1 MSAAGP
7 RNATFYHL
15 NDPEMAEPSPSE
27 LIRLLARFADLGVLE
42 APQVVSAIGDMAGS
56 PTDPDPGAATLL
68 DALEDHRNSTSA
80 AMPAVNTV
88 IDQVKRMR
96 HAAADR
102 FHRQNK
108 QGQLDLKEFQ
118 LLLGDLP
125 LEQTPSKATSGT
137 GRRVLTSTISL
148 ARDRRFLAARRGQAP
163 TVAEELDR
171 QYDQLAEQTCAIL
184 DRADRRLV
192 FRIIYNLRQQL
203 QRSATRTADAQTPK
217 SLQSLVDLLDQLQR
231 AAESPVSSD
240 ANAEQDSSRV
250 SLESLETQFH
260 AAENPLKRQQA
271 LDSICV
277 WSSSEFA
284 EVILKL
290 IGSDPQACERADLI
304 LTCRFGKRSFAGWAS
319 WENALQQFISRS
331 QHALEELVKKKPAEL
346 LLIWAGQQEDLDP
359 QILDGLQKWCDFH
372 STPIGAEDFVERW
385 EDLLTTT
392 EFNALLGIEFVDEPA
407 ETSEPAEQQEQPS
420 PAAPAP
426 AVAATPAARSVPT
439 PSAVAAPPP
448 PPPPTTSSI
457 IWREHIQPLLTENW
471 YMVAGIVMV
480 LAGASLISVYFWD
493 QTPIIRFTLLPAMLA
508 AFTLSLASVG
518 SWIERQDIKFRGS
531 GAMLRGAAI
540 ALLPM
545 NFMVLS
551 LLAGADLPSQNILVV
566 GMGLIYVLLF
576 GWSLRSWCRAVYT
589 PLGSLLGGAL
599 LAINCLVMIGPL
611 AESLAQQDWAGL
623 PLLIAIGFHAGFA
636 CVAWTVVR
644 FAGRMLTPEL
654 ATEKR
659 VPWFVGGTLSISF
672 LQVFGWVHFQ
682 LGQLPQI
689 WTYSVLVILVGWL
702 VLFVE
707 RRSIE
712 VRTDSEQLGG
722 ESFLGYSLVLL
733 GVLMGAPQEYVRI
746 AVFALAGIVWL
757 YQAAR
762 RNHEV
767 QHWIGLTL
775 LSLSGA
781 SVALLSTFPR
791 DPWLPMVGLVLALL
805 MGGLHRLGRQLGQP
819 DLSRA
824 ALGMQPT
831 LAFLTA
837 VVAMLAQWH
846 FRSPPLWT
854 AGFLLGVVGVFAW
867 RAWRDQELRWV
878 HSAMAIVGLSLPY
891 LGCVDMLGRQQLHG
905 NTMVFGLSVVSF
917 GWLGLIA
924 MTRSQLLRQ
933 ARSTVLMVYGSI
945 AVAAMVLRVLF
956 EQGPAADPQWWR
968 QAMDY
973 SGPLLMAALLA
984 IATYHTRSLLPAA
997 MAATI
1002 AVILFPELRA
1012 RFHETF
1018 DALGWGTG
1026 LGSSCSALGLVLSCF
1041 VLIRA
1046 AWLQKL
1052 EDGDLFFGRI
1062 PFPFRRFDHTLFTWP
1077 LAASAVFLC
1086 VRTDTWTL
1094 LQNALPGHAIAN
1106 LFDLDVS
1113 GIPLQTAISVSLT
1126 GVTWTLLAVLFRD
1139 RRGAVVG
1146 THLGWITLLL
1156 GLLVANQVLETPWR
1170 WQLLETGLILQVL
1183 EWIYRWLGTTRPWS
1197 KELLVIPIQ
1206 RVLFAGTLLLSWAYT
1221 GLLVVTGESEFM
1233 QLLPLIVF
1241 YSAQL
1246 VRGGLVNGSPVFG
1259 GSLFALI
1266 WVNLLSLTSAGTGHL
1281 LHRLTLKTSL
1291 TPTLWLLLSI
1301 QAMHLLLEFA
1311 RPLQQRLQSLLS
1323 PILACATALTIPLAI
1338 AGCFD
1343 AIDTQRMAAY
1353 QHWLL
1358 WGLTLLTARNHG
1370 CGWLGLLALIQ
1381 GYLGGHLLAG
1391 RLEAEHPVTNVWLLI
1406 EPWRCAALG
1415 LTAAILGQTGH
1426 LLNRQRSGLLV
1437 GPFAQPAFRSQ
1448 QVGWMFVPAVTLAIF
1463 ACLYHT
1469 VDPHMRGSVA
1479 QLVSSYLA
1487 AGSLLIVA
1495 WSCRSQTLAWVSA
1508 AALGLGNIH
1517 SVRLLVGTWLQEQG
1531 LSEIHL
1537 ISLGLVATL
1546 LELTAL
1552 RTTWRSQRVSE
1563 FVNRASLTLAGL
1575 VLALICF
1582 NYVTD
1587 PGLAAIPWI
1596 RFVVSGVMAYV
1607 AGLYFRYTA
1616 RNPGPGEEALVTSC
1630 EAGYHFGVTLAIWC
1644 AALLIP
1650 WLREPKTALF
1660 ALAIP
1665 VVYFYVRAEQGF
1677 ASGFA
1682 YARRYRDSAAGLS
1695 FAVIGLWVFRIAF
1708 HLLMFPDKE
1717 FDFDTYH
1724 ANAPLIMLLS
1734 LVMIRLYALGGT
1746 DWLALYGG
1754 LSLVVGSFFTLTWM
1768 GPLKLLDHPIAAA
1781 WCGIGLAHFWTLVS
1795 HQRSP
1800 LRTAVLRLGRIDGPD
1815 WFRFR
1820 RTWGMFL
1827 LFATHI
1833 TGLWA
1838 LCECFGVGTFP
1849 EIPSNELMAAPLLL
1863 GTASVLVHLGIIRR
1877 SVVYLGLA
1885 AGELLLALHAGF
1897 VIESYLPREQVIW
1910 AILGLWTVGLAFCEF
1925 GPRSVPPETLGPVNA
1940 GFGGLAMLHILFYHS
1955 PDSTVGLWAFA
1966 AVAGLVAC
1974 TPRSTRAAT
1983 SGEQT
1988 MAAGLLLIVPTWL
2001 VFFSQV
2007 NLSDNPQR
2015 VLNTWTLLTTTASV
2029 FTTGCLCRWFQVRLL
2044 AGYDSWHR
2052 AQPRLFDQ
2060 TLSLAGRS
2068 GGLINSMTLWFSF
2081 VVAVV
2086 VQLTHYREP
2095 FQTAEIVLLSLLYST
2110 YAVAWYFEGQ
2120 QRRTMSAYVILQLCI
2135 LGLFSTLRRQLMNV
2149 APGLWTPEYDVWT
2162 SLVVSFGLC
2171 GAKQVIDV
2179 RPREIRIPLM
2189 GTLLGLPAVALIWV
2203 LYNQM
2208 GSDVALLVVGLHSL
2222 MFTFLGKDDRQSPY
2236 NILAVGGFVT
2246 FVLILFWTRL
2256 ELKWIHAYV
2265 IPVGLGI
2272 LILLQL
2278 FRDRIAA
2285 DARNRIRLV
2294 TLLAMLSSAGYYAL
2308 VDDRH
2313 PLAFNLTLIVIS
2325 LLSMGLGSF
2334 LRVRLYLFLGFVA
2347 LLVDVASIMFKVIRL
2362 AEQSTQ
2368 RAAIGGL
2375 LLVVGIGL
2383 VGGAIYY
2390 KTHRDQ
2396 INDTINRWR
2405 QRLGA
2410 WE

>member
-1 MSAAGP
+1 
-7 RNATFYHL
+7 
-15 NDPEMAEPSPSE
+15 
-27 LIRLLARFADLGVLE
+27 
-42 APQVVSAIGDMAGS
+42 
-56 PTDPDPGAATLL
+56 
-68 DALEDHRNSTSA
+68 
-80 AMPAVNTV
+80 
-88 IDQVKRMR
+88 
-96 HAAADR
+96 
-102 FHRQNK
+102 
-108 QGQLDLKEFQ
+108 
-118 LLLGDLP
+118 
-125 LEQTPSKATSGT
+125 
-137 GRRVLTSTISL
+137 
-148 ARDRRFLAARRGQAP
+148 
-163 TVAEELDR
+163 
-171 QYDQLAEQTCAIL
+171 
-184 DRADRRLV
+184 
-192 FRIIYNLRQQL
+192 
-203 QRSATRTADAQTPK
+203 
-217 SLQSLVDLLDQLQR
+217 
-231 AAESPVSSD
+231 
-240 ANAEQDSSRV
+240 
-250 SLESLETQFH
+250 
-260 AAENPLKRQQA
+260 
-271 LDSICV
+271 
-277 WSSSEFA
+277 
-284 EVILKL
+284 
-290 IGSDPQACERADLI
+290 
-304 LTCRFGKRSFAGWAS
+304 
-319 WENALQQFISRS
+319 
-331 QHALEELVKKKPAEL
+331 
-346 LLIWAGQQEDLDP
+346 
-359 QILDGLQKWCDFH
+359 
-372 STPIGAEDFVERW
+372 
-385 EDLLTTT
+385 
-392 EFNALLGIEFVDEPA
+392 
-407 ETSEPAEQQEQPS
+407 
-420 PAAPAP
+420 
-426 AVAATPAARSVPT
+426 
-439 PSAVAAPPP
+439 
-448 PPPPTTSSI
+448 
-457 IWREHIQPLLTENW
+457 
-471 YMVAGIVMV
+471 
-480 LAGASLISVYFWD
+480 
-493 QTPIIRFTLLPAMLA
+493 
-508 AFTLSLASVG
+508 
-518 SWIERQDIKFRGS
+518 
-531 GAMLRGAAI
+531 
-540 ALLPM
+540 
-545 NFMVLS
+545 
-551 LLAGADLPSQNILVV
+551 
-566 GMGLIYVLLF
+566 
-576 GWSLRSWCRAVYT
+576 
-589 PLGSLLGGAL
+589 
-599 LAINCLVMIGPL
+599 
-611 AESLAQQDWAGL
+611 
-623 PLLIAIGFHAGFA
+623 
-636 CVAWTVVR
+636 
-644 FAGRMLTPEL
+644 
-654 ATEKR
+654 
-659 VPWFVGGTLSISF
+659 
-672 LQVFGWVHFQ
+672 
-682 LGQLPQI
+682 
-689 WTYSVLVILVGWL
+689 
-702 VLFVE
+702 
-707 RRSIE
+707 
-712 VRTDSEQLGG
+712 
-722 ESFLGYSLVLL
+722 
-733 GVLMGAPQEYVRI
+733 
-746 AVFALAGIVWL
+746 
-757 YQAAR
+757 
-762 RNHEV
+762 
-767 QHWIGLTL
+767 
-775 LSLSGA
+775 
-781 SVALLSTFPR
+781 
-791 DPWLPMVGLVLALL
+791 
-805 MGGLHRLGRQLGQP
+805 
-819 DLSRA
+819 
-824 ALGMQPT
+824 
-831 LAFLTA
+831 
-837 VVAMLAQWH
+837 
-846 FRSPPLWT
+846 
-854 AGFLLGVVGVFAW
+854 
-867 RAWRDQELRWV
+867 
-878 HSAMAIVGLSLPY
+878 
-891 LGCVDMLGRQQLHG
+891 
-905 NTMVFGLSVVSF
+905 
-917 GWLGLIA
+917 
-924 MTRSQLLRQ
+924 
-933 ARSTVLMVYGSI
+933 
-945 AVAAMVLRVLF
+945 
-956 EQGPAADPQWWR
+956 
-968 QAMDY
+968 
-973 SGPLLMAALLA
+973 
-984 IATYHTRSLLPAA
+984 
-997 MAATI
+997 
-1002 AVILFPELRA
+1002 
-1012 RFHETF
+1012 
-1018 DALGWGTG
+1018 
-1026 LGSSCSALGLVLSCF
+1026 
-1041 VLIRA
+1041 
-1046 AWLQKL
+1046 
-1052 EDGDLFFGRI
+1052 
-1062 PFPFRRFDHTLFTWP
+1062 DHTLFTWP

-1094 LQNALPGHAIAN
+1094 LQNALTHANAN
-1106 LFDLDVS
+1106 LLHLNVS
-1113 GIPLQTAISVSLT
+1113 GIPLPTAIAVSLT
-1126 GVTWTLLAVLFRD
+1126 GVTWTLLAVLFRE

-1146 THLGWITLLL
+1146 THLGWIALLL
-1156 GLLVANQVLETPWR
+1156 GLLVGNQVLDTPWR
-1170 WQLLETGLILQVL
+1170 WQLLEVGLTLQVL
-1183 EWIYRWLGTTRPWS
+1183 ELVYRWLGTTRPWS
-1197 KELLVIPIQ
+1197 EKLLVRPIQ
-1206 RVLFAGTLLLSWAYT
+1206 RVLFTGTLLLSWAYT
-1221 GLLVVTGESEFM
+1221 GLLVVTGDSEFI
-1233 QLLPLIVF
+1233 QLLPLIIF
-1241 YSAQL
+1241 YSAHL
-1246 VRGGLVNGSPVFG
+1246 VRGGLINGSPVFG
-1259 GSLFALI
+1259 GSLFVLV
-1266 WVNLLSLTSAGTGHL
+1266 WVNLLSMTSGGTGHL
-1281 LHRLTLKTSL
+1281 LHRLTLENSL
-1291 TPTLWLLLSI
+1291 TPTLWLLLGI
-1301 QAMHLLLEFA
+1301 QAMHLLLECA
-1311 RPLQQRLQSLLS
+1311 RPLHRRFESLLS
-1323 PILACATALTIPLAI
+1323 PILTCASLLTFALVLV
-1338 AGCFD
+1338 GWR
-1343 AIDTQRMAAY
+1343 DTVDSQQFSTQ
-1353 QHWLL
+1353 QHVLL
-1358 WGLTLLTARNHG
+1358 WALTLLTGRNQG
-1370 CGWLGLLALIQ
+1370 CGLLGLLALIQ
-1381 GYLGGHLLAG
+1381 GYLGGHLLADQ
-1391 RLEAEHPVTNVWLLI
+1391 LEAEHPVTNVWLLI

-1415 LTAAILGQTGH
+1415 LTAAILGQAGH

-1469 VDPHMRGSVA
+1469 VDPQMRGSVA
-1479 QLVSSYLA
+1479 QLVSSFLA

-1517 SVRLLVGTWLQEQG
+1517 SVRLLVGAWLQEQG

-1587 PGLAAIPWI
+1587 PDLAKIAWP
-1596 RFVVSGVMAYV
+1596 RFVISGAMAYV

-1616 RNPGPGEEALVTSC
+1616 RNTGPGEESLVTSC

-1665 VVYFYVRAEQGF
+1665 VVYFCARAEQGF

-1682 YARRYRDSAAGLS
+1682 YARRYRDSAAALA
-1695 FAVIGLWVFRIAF
+1695 FAVLGLWGFRIAF
-1708 HLLMFPDKE
+1708 HLLMFPNQE

-1746 DWLALYGG
+1746 DWLATYGG

-1827 LFATHI
+1827 LVATHI

-1838 LCECFGVGTFP
+1838 LCECFGVVP

-1897 VIESYLPREQVIW
+1897 VIESYLPGDQVIW

-1925 GPRSVPPETLGPVNA
+1925 GPRSVPPEKLGPFNA

-1966 AVAGLVAC
+1966 AVVGLAAW
-1974 TPRSTRAAT
+1974 TPRSTRAAAG
-1983 SGEQT
+1983 GEQT
-1988 MAAGLLLIVPTWL
+1988 MAASLLLIAPTWL

-2007 NLSDNPQR
+2007 NLSDTPQH
-2015 VLNTWTLLTTTASV
+2015 VLSTWTLLTTTASV

-2044 AGYDSWHR
+2044 AGYDSWQCT
-2052 AQPRLFDQ
+2052 QPRLFDQ
-2060 TLSLAGRS
+2060 TLSLAGSS

-2081 VVAVV
+2081 VMAVV
-2086 VQLTHYREP
+2086 VQLTHYRVP

-2278 FRDRIAA
+2278 FRDRIAV

-2334 LRVRLYLFLGFVA
+2334 LRVRLYLFLGFSA

-2375 LLVVGIGL
+2375 LLVIGIGL

-2396 INDTINRWR
+2396 INNTTNRWR
-2405 QRLGA
+2405 QRLGD